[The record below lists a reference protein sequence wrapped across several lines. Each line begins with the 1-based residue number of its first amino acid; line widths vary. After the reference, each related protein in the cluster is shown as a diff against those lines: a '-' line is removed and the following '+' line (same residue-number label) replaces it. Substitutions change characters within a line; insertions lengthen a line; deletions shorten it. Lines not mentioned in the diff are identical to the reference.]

1 MTSRYLVRRLFQALL
16 ILILVS
22 ITVFLLI
29 HIVPGDPA
37 RIMLGDRAR
46 EVDVEVLREQ
56 LGLDQPLPTQYAAFV
71 SDLFR
76 GDLGDS
82 IRAQR
87 PTLTLI
93 AEAVPATVQLTG
105 AALLLAF
112 GVGIPVGVLSAIKRG
127 SLLDKA
133 SLILALLGQSIP
145 AFWLGLVLIAFVSLG
160 LGLLPTSG
168 IGGIEHLILPAVAL
182 APTAMGMV
190 LRVTRISVIEVMGED
205 YVRTATAK
213 GLHPAVVIVKHAL
226 KNASLPII
234 TIMGLQV
241 GALLGGAIIT
251 ETVFA
256 WPGVGRLAVN
266 ALIQRDWPVVRT
278 VILLAAFL
286 LVMINLFIDMVYA
299 WIDKR
304 VQFQ

>member
-1 MTSRYLVRRLFQALL
+1 
-16 ILILVS
+16 
-22 ITVFLLI
+22 
-29 HIVPGDPA
+29 
-37 RIMLGDRAR
+37 
-46 EVDVEVLREQ
+46 
-56 LGLDQPLPTQYAAFV
+56 
-71 SDLFR
+71 
-76 GDLGDS
+76 
-82 IRAQR
+82 
-87 PTLTLI
+87 
-93 AEAVPATVQLTG
+93 
-105 AALLLAF
+105 
-112 GVGIPVGVLSAIKRG
+112 
-127 SLLDKA
+127 
-133 SLILALLGQSIP
+133 LILALIGQSIP
-145 AFWLGLVLIAFVSLG
+145 AFWLGLVLIAFVSLR

-168 IGGIEHLILPAVAL
+168 IGGLDHLILPAVSL

-190 LRVTRISVIEVMGED
+190 LRVTRVSMIEVMNED

-213 GLHPAVVIVKHAL
+213 GLHPSIVVIKHAL
-226 KNASLPII
+226 KNASIPII

-256 WPGVGRLAVN
+256 WPGVGRLAVD

-286 LVMINLFIDMVYA
+286 LVLINVLIDIIYA

>member
-1 MTSRYLVRRLFQALL
+1 MSARYVFRRLLQALL
-16 ILILVS
+16 ILFLVS

-46 EVDVEVLREQ
+46 ELDVEILREQ
-56 LGLDQPLPTQYAAFV
+56 LGFDRPLVVQYADFI
-71 SDLFR
+71 
-76 GDLGDS
+76 GDLAHGDFGDS

-87 PTLTLI
+87 PTIEMIWL
-93 AEAVPATVQLTG
+93 AVPASAQLTG

-112 GVGIPVGVLSAIKRG
+112 GIGIPLGVLAAVKRG
-127 SLLDKA
+127 GIFDRIA
-133 SLILALLGQSIP
+133 LILALIGQSIP
-145 AFWLGLVLIAFVSLG
+145 AFWLGLVLIAFVSLR

-168 IGGIEHLILPAVAL
+168 IGGLDHLILPAVSL

-190 LRVTRISVIEVMGED
+190 LRVTRVSMIEVMNED

-213 GLHPAVVIVKHAL
+213 GLHPSIVVIKHAL
-226 KNASLPII
+226 KNASIPII

-256 WPGVGRLAVN
+256 WPGVGRLAVD

-286 LVMINLFIDMVYA
+286 LVLINVLIDIIYA

>member
-1 MTSRYLVRRLFQALL
+1 MTSRYVVRRLLQALV

-22 ITVFLLI
+22 VTVFLLI

-46 EVDVEVLREQ
+46 ERDVEVLREQ
-56 LGLDQPLPTQYAAFV
+56 LGFDRPLPVQYADFV
-71 SDLFR
+71 GDLFQ
-76 GDLGDS
+76 GDFGES

-87 PTLTLI
+87 PALGLI
-93 AEAVPATVQLTG
+93 WEAVPATAQLTG

-112 GVGIPVGVLSAIKRG
+112 GIGIPLGVMAAVKRG
-127 SLLDKA
+127 GVFDRVA
-133 SLILALLGQSIP
+133 LILALLGQSIP
-145 AFWLGLVLIAFVSLG
+145 AFWLGLVLIAFVSLRW
-160 LGLLPTSG
+160 GLLPTSG
-168 IGGIEHLILPAVAL
+168 IGGFEHLILPAVAL

-190 LRVTRISVIEVMGED
+190 LRVTRISVIEVMNED
-205 YVRTATAK
+205 YVRTAAAK
-213 GLHPAVVIVKHAL
+213 GLHPAKVVAKHAL

-278 VILLAAFL
+278 VILLTAFL
-286 LVMINLFIDMVYA
+286 LVMINLLIDLIYA
-299 WIDKR
+299 WIDTR

>member
-1 MTSRYLVRRLFQALL
+1 MIWL
-16 ILILVS
+16 
-22 ITVFLLI
+22 
-29 HIVPGDPA
+29 
-37 RIMLGDRAR
+37 
-46 EVDVEVLREQ
+46 
-56 LGLDQPLPTQYAAFV
+56 
-71 SDLFR
+71 
-76 GDLGDS
+76 
-82 IRAQR
+82 
-87 PTLTLI
+87 
-93 AEAVPATVQLTG
+93 AVPASAQLTG

-112 GVGIPVGVLSAIKRG
+112 GIGIPLGVLAAVKRG
-127 SLLDKA
+127 GIFDRIA
-133 SLILALLGQSIP
+133 LILALIGQSIP
-145 AFWLGLVLIAFVSLG
+145 AFWLGLVLIAFVSLR

-168 IGGIEHLILPAVAL
+168 IGGLDHLILPAVSL

-190 LRVTRISVIEVMGED
+190 LRVTRVSMIEVMNED

-213 GLHPAVVIVKHAL
+213 GLHPSIVVIKHAL
-226 KNASLPII
+226 KNASIPII

-256 WPGVGRLAVN
+256 WPGVGRLAVD

-286 LVMINLFIDMVYA
+286 LVLINVLIDIIYA

>member
-1 MTSRYLVRRLFQALL
+1 MTSRYVVRRLVQAVI
-16 ILILVS
+16 ILVLVS

-46 EVDVEVLREQ
+46 ERDVEVLREQ
-56 LGLDQPLPTQYAAFV
+56 LGFDRPLPVQYVDFV
-71 SDLFR
+71 GDLAR
-76 GDLGDS
+76 GDFGES

-87 PTLTLI
+87 PALTLI
-93 AEAVPATVQLTG
+93 WEAVPATVQLTG
-105 AALLLAF
+105 AALILAF
-112 GVGIPVGVLSAIKRG
+112 GIGIPIGVLAAIRRG
-127 SLLDKA
+127 GLFDRLA
-133 SLILALLGQSIP
+133 LILALLGQSIP
-145 AFWLGLVLIAFVSLG
+145 AFWLGLVLIAFVALRW
-160 LGLLPTSG
+160 GLLPTSG
-168 IGGIEHLILPAVAL
+168 IGGLDHLILPAVVL

-190 LRVTRISVIEVMGED
+190 LRVTRISVIEVMNED

-213 GLHPAVVIVKHAL
+213 GLHPAVVVLKHAL

-241 GALLGGAIIT
+241 GVLLGGAIIT

-266 ALIQRDWPVVRT
+266 ALVQRDWPVVRT

-286 LVMINLFIDMVYA
+286 LVMINLIIDLIYA
-299 WIDKR
+299 WIDTR
-304 VQFQ
+304 VQFE

>member
-71 SDLFR
+71 SDLLR
-76 GDLGDS
+76 GDFGDS

-168 IGGIEHLILPAVAL
+168 IGGVEHLILPAVAL

-286 LVMINLFIDMVYA
+286 LVMINLLIDMVYA

>member
-1 MTSRYLVRRLFQALL
+1 MTSRYLVRRLFQALV

-56 LGLDQPLPTQYAAFV
+56 LGLDQPLPTQYATFV
-71 SDLFR
+71 SDLLR
-76 GDLGDS
+76 GDFGDS

-145 AFWLGLVLIAFVSLG
+145 AFWLGLVLIAFVSLD

-168 IGGIEHLILPAVAL
+168 IGGVKHLILPAVAL

-190 LRVTRISVIEVMGED
+190 LRVTRISVIEVMSED

-256 WPGVGRLAVN
+256 WPGIGRLAVN

-286 LVMINLFIDMVYA
+286 LVMINLLIDMVYA